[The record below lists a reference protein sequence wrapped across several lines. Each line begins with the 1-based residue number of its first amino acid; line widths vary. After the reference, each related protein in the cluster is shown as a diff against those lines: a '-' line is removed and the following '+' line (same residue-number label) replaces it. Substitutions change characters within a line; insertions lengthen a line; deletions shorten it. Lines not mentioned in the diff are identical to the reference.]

1 MDLHIVVSWP
11 TTLCGQTLSGIGG
24 LESFPLLAEVRMEIV
39 CGACLSVLRVV
50 RGP

>member
-24 LESFPLLAEVRMEIV
+24 LEYFPLLAEVRIEVV
-39 CGACLSVLRVV
+39 CEACLCTLRVV
-50 RGP
+50 RG